1 VGAAVEILWLIG
13 TLLAVAAITLFL
25 LAMRRLRLIR
35 MGGINVA
42 LRTHLDNPRGWH
54 LGVARY
60 HGDEFAWYRA
70 LSLRKGPN
78 RIIQRGGFE
87 IDDRR
92 EPDAQELYGVPN
104 GAVVLRCRAELD
116 PPRSKR
122 AFGGPDTEVEIAMTQ
137 DALTGFLSWLESA
150 PPGRRL
156 PYAS

>member
-1 VGAAVEILWLIG
+1 MEILWFIG
-13 TLLAVAAITLFL
+13 TLLAVAAATLL
-25 LAMRRLRLIR
+25 LLGIRRVRLIR

-60 HGDEFAWYRA
+60 HGDEFTWYRA
-70 LSLRKGPN
+70 LSLRNGPN
-78 RIIQRGGFE
+78 RIIQRDGFE

-92 EPDAQELYGVPN
+92 EPEAQELYGVPN
-104 GAVVLRCRAELD
+104 GAIILRCRAELD

-122 AFGGPDTEVEIAMTQ
+122 AFGGPDTVVEIAMTP